1 MFRTMIGGMEVCRG
15 NFAAKKTATDIFPFL
30 EYDFLEIPSRRRERT
45 YGPIEGR
52 VDIKEGKG
60 SV

>member
-15 NFAAKKTATDIFPFL
+15 NFAAKKRQQLFPFL
-30 EYDFLEIPSRRRERT
+30 EYERT
-45 YGPIEGR
+45 YGPIKGR
-52 VDIKEGKG
+52 MDIKEGKR